1 MLLTHVADRLQA
13 YERDGLHYHLAA
25 SGVYEAR
32 KRIGNVFS
40 AEFRPYII
48 AGLLSYD
55 MGRQL
60 GKAPYQIFAE
70 RLARKLALVEPLIA
84 PFMQSSLATVDLAT
98 AQAPISQAYE
108 LLAARGTGALNTNST
123 SAFYVGA
130 SKVLHWLNPELFLI
144 IDSFI
149 ARAFHTHPDPASR
162 VRIIRAGAPCYSAA
176 LYLRCLAHA
185 QREITAY
192 GEAQLRRDGGGLP
205 LMNIYGNVAFQYAR
219 EALGKAG
226 SAFGPVFSSSKG

>member
-1 MLLTHVADRLQA
+1 MLLTNVADRLQA

-25 SGVYEAR
+25 SGVYAAR
-32 KRIGNVFS
+32 ERIGDVFS

-48 AGLLSYD
+48 AGLLAYD

-70 RLARKLALVEPLIA
+70 RLARKLALVAPLIA
-84 PFMQSSLATVDLAT
+84 PFRQSSLASVDLVV

-108 LLAARGTGALNTNST
+108 LLMARGSGALNTTST

-144 IDSFI
+144 IDSNI
-149 ARAFHTHPDPASR
+149 ARAFHNHPDPASR
-162 VRIIRAGAPCYSAA
+162 VRTFYAGAPCYSAEV
-176 LYLRCLAHA
+176 YCQCLAHA
-185 QREITAY
+185 QREIAAY
-192 GEAQLRRDGGGLP
+192 GEEQLRRDGNRLP
-205 LMNIYGNVAFQYAR
+205 LTNIYGNVAFQYAR
-219 EALGKAG
+219 EALGDDQ
-226 SAFGPVFSSSKG
+226 SANQPMMVT